1 MTAET
6 ADTQPAVTA
15 ISFLGTGNYQETEY
29 VYGGR
34 TCRTHLFPAA
44 LLHLCPEISSLR
56 VLVTE
61 QARQRWHDELSR
73 EIERLRN
80 PRQTCSPVTIPE
92 GRSEDELWSL
102 FDTLATQVNE
112 GDAVVLDITHG
123 FRSLPLIAA
132 VATAYLRVAKGVRL
146 HSLLYGAYEARD
158 AAGRA
163 PVFDLTPL
171 AALLDWTAAADL
183 FRRTGNTEPLARL
196 LEETQNTLHRSQRG
210 AVGLPTRLKSAAATL
225 REFSRALRLL
235 RVREAMARAA
245 EVQHVLASEAV
256 TVESERWAKPFL
268 ALLDQARRVA
278 QPLALTD
285 PGADLA
291 RELATQREVICWY
304 LEKGW
309 DVEAV
314 LLAREW
320 LISLQAH
327 RAGRDLIADRTAIED
342 AIETAARM
350 QRPGA
355 VAAGG
360 PPTAPLAAVVDPHVA
375 EVWNWLHDLRNDLAH
390 CGMRPNPR
398 PADRVQQAVA
408 KLGEQLAQVW
418 PEANGA

>member
-1 MTAET
+1 MT
-6 ADTQPAVTA
+6 ADTQPAMTA

-34 TCRTHLFPAA
+34 TCRTRLFPAA
-44 LLHLCPEISSLR
+44 LLHLCPEISSVR

-61 QARQRWHDELSR
+61 QARQRWQDELTR
-73 EIERLRN
+73 EIERLRD
-80 PRQTCSPVTIPE
+80 PRQAWSLVTIPE

-158 AAGRA
+158 ADGRA

-171 AALLDWTAAADL
+171 VVLLDWTAAADL
-183 FRRTGNTEPLARL
+183 FRRSGNAEPLAGL

-210 AVGLPTRLKSAAATL
+210 AAGLPTRLKSAAGTL

-235 RVREAMARAA
+235 RVHEAMRCAA
-245 EVQHVLASEAV
+245 EVQRVLASEAV
-256 TVESERWAKPFL
+256 TAESERWAKPFS

-285 PGADLA
+285 SGADPA
-291 RELATQREVICWY
+291 RELAAQLAVIRWY

-320 LISLQAH
+320 LIALQAH
-327 RAGRDLIADRTAIED
+327 RAGRDLIADRTAVEE

-350 QRPGA
+350 RRHGA

-360 PPTAPLAAVVDPHVA
+360 PATAPLGTVDPDIVD
-375 EVWNWLHDLRNDLAH
+375 VWNWLHDLRNDLAH

-408 KLGEQLAQVW
+408 ELVQRLAGVW
-418 PEANGA
+418 REANGA